1 MEIHAHYRISTLR
14 KSWNR
19 IYNKQ
24 KDILPIYSYYYFKYL
39 FIAFYVNIQ
48 KVLRRRI
55 VFLHLTDKCEECI
68 LPLIINKHRHTLTNL
83 SAFGTLDYDDVIST
97 TNDIQFLSDCLT
109 AVLTHYKN
117 YNIQLH
123 EINENSLIYKTLSH
137 FCNSPEPCVAINFGS
152 DYNTYLEKVS
162 KHQRQN
168 IRTAYNKLKK
178 DDIEYTIKVYNKDYP
193 ITRTV
198 WRKCLEMY
206 EANYKK
212 EQTFFQK
219 VWWRRTSPINNVLLH
234 HDSRLIYV
242 LYFNDIPVAYMG
254 GMLREGQQTYYVPR
268 LSIDRTWG
276 KYSPGIILLNEVI
289 KILVGSKV
297 ETIDLMRGTETYKM
311 AMGGQVHYNY
321 MITDKCCN
329 LLQEN
334 AHAS

>member
-14 KSWNR
+14 KAWNR
-19 IYNKQ
+19 IYNKH

-55 VFLHLTDKCEECI
+55 VFLHLTDKSEECI

-83 SAFGTLDYDDVIST
+83 SSLGTLDYDDVIST
-97 TNDIQFLSDCLT
+97 TNDIQFLTDCLT
-109 AVLTHYKN
+109 AVLAHYKN
-117 YNIQLH
+117 YNIQLY
-123 EINENSLIYKTLSH
+123 EINENGLIYKTLSN
-137 FCNSPEPCVAINFGS
+137 FCNSPNPCVSINFGS

-178 DDIEYTIKVYNKDYP
+178 DDIKYTIKVYNKDYP

-198 WRKCLEMY
+198 WRKCLEIY

-242 LYFNDIPVAYMG
+242 LYFNDIPVAYLG

-321 MITDKCCN
+321 MITDKCYN